1 MRYNS
6 THKFCRGQ
14 VWFLPSC
21 EPGDEDYQKLKLYL
35 VVSSEASNR
44 RGRTVT
50 VVPVTTRP
58 EKQQVYPFDVLVI
71 AYNNEYIIHCDT
83 IYTTTSSSFI
93 TGSYEFSL
101 SQESMDKVTE
111 RLALHLDVT
120 NYIPGY
126 DAMLRI
132 VKILADQYTE
142 SIQNKIAITNE
153 QANKLCETAL
163 ESISSAVNAKIDAD
177 LKSRPEVKPTSV
189 VAPQKEVKPD
199 ILENKPRK
207 KAASPNITTKN
218 AEVKPRVS
226 ETPQYTVTNMVL
238 ETVDVKHK
246 PKQSWNEELKLEFLI
261 DCDQTNID
269 QLAYMY
275 SVKRECI
282 PIYKSRFLKQLGL
295 DTVK

>member
-58 EKQQVYPFDVLVI
+58 EKQQVYPLDVLVI

-163 ESISSAVNAKIDAD
+163 ESISSAVNAKIDSQ
-177 LKSRPEVKPTSV
+177 LETRPKVSPAPVAKPEKKIT
-189 VAPQKEVKPD
+189 PD

-207 KAASPNITTKN
+207 KSVSLSVPDKVEP
-218 AEVKPRVS
+218 EVNKTS
-226 ETPQYTVTNMVL
+226 ESSVTNAVV
-238 ETVDVKHK
+238 ETISIKHK
-246 PKQSWNEELKLEFLI
+246 PKQAWTEELKLEFLV
-261 DCDQTNID
+261 DCDSGNTK
-269 QLAYMY
+269 QLAHMY
-275 SVKRECI
+275 SVKPECV
-282 PIYKSRFLKQLGL
+282 PIYKCRFMRDL
-295 DTVK
+295 DMVDTK